1 MKITKKI
8 LISALAISLLTTL
21 AFIPSVVRPK
31 KVETYNDTNYT
42 WGTYK
47 ENIEDYIDVIKKLI
61 EEFDIFV
68 DNDAFRDLALKFK
81 EKKDKLNK
89 KIKAQENSLK
99 ISENTYKLQYYK
111 YLDGFKKVN
120 DFDINE
126 YLCHRDVEKYVY
138 GKSRQICYHIE
149 FSDKPSS
156 SAKWKLGSWRWIT
169 KDDFKKVPRLAFH
182 IFADSEEYKNLSYDE
197 KIKKVIEN
205 NNNHMLLSLEKMKT
219 NIKIRKFYL
228 DFLNNKL
235 KLLKKLEDN
244 LLTLMMKK
252 DYKKS
257 MKKYYSSEALK
268 NIYYEIKNLADKL
281 QESINYESLQNDG
294 SVKWVNHLIEEK
306 EKLLAKLNDHKKM
319 LEKHFKLK

>member
-1 MKITKKI
+1 M
-8 LISALAISLLTTL
+8 LLGL
-21 AFIPSVVRPK
+21 K
-31 KVETYNDTNYT
+31 KVETYNDINYT
-42 WGTYK
+42 FDTYK

-68 DNDAFRDLALKFK
+68 DNDFFRELALKFK
-81 EKKDKLNK
+81 EKKDELNK

-99 ISENTYKLQYYK
+99 VAEQWYKEKYYK
-111 YLDGFKKVN
+111 YLNGFKKEN

-126 YLCHRDVEKYVY
+126 YLCNRDVEKYVCGRY
-138 GKSRQICYHIE
+138 HLCYHIE
-149 FSDKPSS
+149 FSDEYLSV
-156 SAKWKLGSWRWIT
+156 KWKPGSWRWIT
-169 KDDFKKVPRLAFH
+169 KDDFKKVPKLAFY
-182 IFADSEEYKNLSYDE
+182 IFADGKEYKNLSYDE

-205 NNNHMLLSLEKMKT
+205 NNNRMLLDLEKNKT

-257 MKKYYSSEALK
+257 MKKYYSIEALK
-268 NIYYEIKNLADKL
+268 NIYYEIKNLADEL
-281 QESINYESLQNDG
+281 QKSINPDRFQNDQD
-294 SVKWVNHLIEEK
+294 VKRVNHLMEEK

-319 LEKHFKLK
+319 LEKHFKLQ

>member
-8 LISALAISLLTTL
+8 LISSLAITPLTTL

-31 KVETYNDTNYT
+31 EVETYNNTNYT
-42 WGTYK
+42 LCFHR

-61 EEFDIFV
+61 EEFGICV
-68 DNDAFRDLALKFK
+68 DNDFSINLALKFK
-81 EKKDKLNK
+81 EKKDELNK
-89 KIKAQENSLK
+89 KIKIQENSLK
-99 ISENTYKLQYYK
+99 IAENTYKLQYYK

-126 YLCHRDVEKYVY
+126 YLCHKDVKKYVC
-138 GKSRQICYHIE
+138 GESRKFCYHIE
-149 FSDKPSS
+149 FDDSKPFG
-156 SAKWKLGSWRWIT
+156 KWNFGSWRWIT
-169 KDDFKKVPRLAFH
+169 KDDFKKVPRLAFY
-182 IFADSEEYKNLSYDE
+182 IFADGEEYKNLSYDE

-205 NNNHMLLSLEKMKT
+205 NNNQMLFNLEKKKT

-235 KLLKKLEDN
+235 KLLEKLEDN

-257 MKKYYSSEALK
+257 MNKYYSSEALK

-281 QESINYESLQNDG
+281 QESINSESLQNDG
-294 SVKWVNHLIEEK
+294 SIKWVNHLIEEK
-306 EKLLAKLNDHKKM
+306 EKLLAKLNDNKKM